1 MPVHKYNFI
10 FFLTFYAYINRSAV
24 LPGTTVRIR
33 DRYGNG
39 CASVQ
44 SAIINQTCV
53 FITYV
58 SIFVNIY
65 VYKFLFE
72 FFILYFRTCWYV
84 D

>member
-1 MPVHKYNFI
+1 MTVHKYNFI
-10 FFLTFYAYINRSAV
+10 FFLPLYAYINRSAV